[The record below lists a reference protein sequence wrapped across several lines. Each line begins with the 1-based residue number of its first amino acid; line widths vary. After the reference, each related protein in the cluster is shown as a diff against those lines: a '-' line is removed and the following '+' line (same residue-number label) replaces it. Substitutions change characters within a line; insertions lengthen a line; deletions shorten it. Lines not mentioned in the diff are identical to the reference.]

1 MRLSFPLIIVIE
13 PSSNLF
19 LKVQRKKK
27 KNFIDVTLPV
37 DEYFT
42 TDRSIDRFVKIDE
55 NVRTLLPLD
64 SLVSIAKKNSYLP
77 IDFIK
82 NQKGKKK
89 KEKKKEKKKKKKKKE
104 RKKKKKNKRSFDLS
118 SARIPKSFHQRS
130 ARESQRVSKDRKE
143 ERGCESI
150 GTTIYNKNIR

>member
-1 MRLSFPLIIVIE
+1 MIE

-42 TDRSIDRFVKIDE
+42 TDRSIDRFVKINE

-89 KEKKKEKKKKKKKKE
+89 KEKKGKKKEKEEKRKEKKEKE
-104 RKKKKKNKRSFDLS
+104 QAF
-118 SARIPKSFHQRS
+118 
-130 ARESQRVSKDRKE
+130 V
-143 ERGCESI
+143 
-150 GTTIYNKNIR
+150 